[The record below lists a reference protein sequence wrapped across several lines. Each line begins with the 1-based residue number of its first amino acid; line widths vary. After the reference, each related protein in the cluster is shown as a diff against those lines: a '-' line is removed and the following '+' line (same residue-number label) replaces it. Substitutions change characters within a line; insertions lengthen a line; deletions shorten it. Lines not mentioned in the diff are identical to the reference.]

1 MYQEY
6 DDEESSKYSNL
17 VNFQEIKDVK
27 IGTQVVKGMELGR
40 EGDEGYGAE
49 RGSNDF

>member
-27 IGTQVVKGMELGR
+27 IGT
-40 EGDEGYGAE
+40 
-49 RGSNDF
+49 